1 MQIGYRQNEYNIFLY
16 NNLYSCQKWYGKFA
30 YKCTTKKKPIYLF
43 PKRNKRGKNTADI
56 K

>member
-30 YKCTTKKKPIYLF
+30 YKCTTKKNQFIYF
-43 PKRNKRGKNTADI
+43 QNEIKEGKIPLT
-56 K
+56 